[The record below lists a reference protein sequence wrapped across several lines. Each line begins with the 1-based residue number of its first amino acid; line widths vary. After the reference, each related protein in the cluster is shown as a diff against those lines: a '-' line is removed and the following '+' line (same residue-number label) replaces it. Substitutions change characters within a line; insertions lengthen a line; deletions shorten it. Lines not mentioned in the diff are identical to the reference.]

1 MILRGSE
8 LRAKEAVSVNDG
20 SRLGYIF
27 DMEIDIDD
35 GKILSFIIPGGS
47 RLMGFLGRGAEFV
60 VPIEKVVKVGVDVI
74 LIDDSDLIVPTK

>member
-27 DMEIDIDD
+27 DMEIDVDD
-35 GKILSFIIPGGS
+35 GRILSFIIPGGN
-47 RLMGFLGRGAEFV
+47 RFMGFLGRGAEFV
-60 VPIEKVVKVGVDVI
+60 VPIDKVVKVGVDVI
-74 LIDDSDLIVPTK
+74 LIDDSDMIIPGK